1 MTWAPDSDHG
11 STRGQSRSAGRRL
24 GAVLVLVGALAVVLA
39 VLVSNLTTAPYVVFK
54 PGHAYDVLSEDGPGD
69 APMISVDGH
78 ETYPTEGALRM
89 TTISMYGGPGH
100 EVSWWDLAGSWL
112 GGEDEILPRS
122 QVFPEEITEQEVEQ
136 VSTAQMVGSQSGAA
150 TVALRAAGIEVS
162 EEVVVAQVMPDA
174 PAEGVLEA
182 EDVILSVE
190 GVKAT
195 ALEAVQQAIQEVDP
209 GDEVTVEVQRDGST
223 QTLKVPTTEMEG
235 RTVVGVGLT
244 TMAESDV
251 DVTMNAGAVGGPS
264 AGMMLALG
272 IYDKLTPGP
281 LTGGEDIAGTGTI
294 STDGRVGAIDGIP
307 QKMDGAKEAGATWF
321 LAPDD
326 NCDQVLGNVP
336 DGMTHVAVTDFPEAL
351 AAVEAIAAGVTGDLE
366 TCEDVTSQG

>member
-11 STRGQSRSAGRRL
+11 TTRRQSRSGGRRA
-24 GAVLVLVGALAVVLA
+24 GAIVLLVGALALVLA
-39 VLVSNLTTAPYVVFK
+39 VLLSNLITAPYVVFK
-54 PGHAYDVLSEDGPGD
+54 PGHAYDVLSEAGPGD
-69 APMISVDGH
+69 APMISIDGH
-78 ETYPTEGALRM
+78 ETHPTDGALRM

-112 GGEDEILPRS
+112 GGDDEILPRRV
-122 QVFPEEITEQEVEQ
+122 VFPEEVTEQEVED

-150 TVALRAAGIEVS
+150 TVALRAAGIEVA

-174 PAEGVLEA
+174 PAEGVLEV
-182 EDVILSVE
+182 EDVILTVD

-195 ALEAVQQAIQEVDP
+195 ALEAVQQAIQSVEP
-209 GDEVTVEVQRDGST
+209 GDEVSMRVERGGSAKTV
-223 QTLKVPTTEMEG
+223 KVPTTELEG
-235 RTVVGVGLT
+235 RTVVGVGLA

-251 DVTMNAGAVGGPS
+251 DVAVHAGAIGGPS

-294 STDGRVGAIDGIP
+294 STDGRVGPIDGIP
-307 QKMDGAKEAGATWF
+307 QKMDGAREAGATWF

-326 NCDQVLGNVP
+326 NCEQVLGNVP

-351 AAVEAIAAGVTGDLE
+351 AAVEAIAAGDTDDLE
-366 TCEDVTSQG
+366 TCEDVTAGR